1 MQPEGVQRGDKDPM
15 PYRYSNYFKIGY
27 NREEFLMDFGQL
39 YEGSGNGP
47 MHTRLVTLPVIAKAL
62 LSVLAKS
69 VRQYEEK
76 YGAIQEDKE

>member
-1 MQPEGVQRGDKDPM
+1 MQLEGVQKGDKDPM

-47 MHTRLVTLPVIAKAL
+47 MHTRLVILPVIAKAL

-69 VRQYEEK
+69 VSQYEDK
-76 YGAIQEDKE
+76 YGVIQEEKE

>member
-1 MQPEGVQRGDKDPM
+1 MQPEGIQRGDKDPM

-27 NREEFLMDFGQL
+27 NREEFLLYFGQL

-69 VRQYEEK
+69 VSQYEEK
-76 YGAIQEDKE
+76 YGTIPADKD